1 MCNLMRF
8 FVVFVFLACDFIRR
22 TQSVFALIFASQV
35 FGLHDN
41 VNITSA
47 IKESQSIFDT
57 MLSLQPRSATGV
69 CSGFVPHK
77 LVVCLFECPSCFG
90 FPVMCF
96 PVMLS

>member
-1 MCNLMRF
+1 MQDDYQFDPAGKYKLPAANADIDDTK
-8 FVVFVFLACDFIRR
+8 VFIDKTVPKDDN
-22 TQSVFALIFASQV
+22 SEV

-69 CSGFVPHK
+69 CFLIVS
-77 LVVCLFECPSCFG
+77 
-90 FPVMCF
+90 
-96 PVMLS
+96 